1 MVISVCVSL
10 SVYMSVHKHISGTA
24 RTSTTF
30 IKFLCMLP
38 MAVARSTSGGVPIRY
53 VLPVYG

>member
-1 MVISVCVSL
+1 MVMSVCVSL

-24 RTSTTF
+24 CTTF